1 MIIIIQLICVAMKNI
16 LENNKLIETNHC
28 LIFINLIFKFLLE
41 EDDSLCEDIIFKFKS
56 INGLELID
64 QILNAYN
71 EIDIKSLPDEL
82 KKDIDNIFRIG
93 QIIKDNIKDI

>member
-1 MIIIIQLICVAMKNI
+1 
-16 LENNKLIETNHC
+16 
-28 LIFINLIFKFLLE
+28 
-41 EDDSLCEDIIFKFKS
+41 
-56 INGLELID
+56 
-64 QILNAYN
+64 LNAYN